1 MPAASPPRGRYRPR
15 NGEAAHDQAQI
26 QFRLPHTLRKR
37 LYAEASRRGVSANF
51 LIECALVDALA
62 KWEKKKLV

>member
-1 MPAASPPRGRYRPR
+1 
-15 NGEAAHDQAQI
+15 
-26 QFRLPHTLRKR
+26 LRKR

-51 LIECALVDALA
+51 LIERALVDALA